1 MTGVQTCALPIL
13 FFAVTNMDKNKHSI
27 EGILVQEIDAYQK
40 WKEYAMV
47 VVAVKGQYQFEILEL
62 LEKKR
67 FINVVVVDDIVRNSM
82 KKLLK

>member
-1 MTGVQTCALPIL
+1 
-13 FFAVTNMDKNKHSI
+13 
-27 EGILVQEIDAYQK
+27 
-40 WKEYAMV
+40 MV